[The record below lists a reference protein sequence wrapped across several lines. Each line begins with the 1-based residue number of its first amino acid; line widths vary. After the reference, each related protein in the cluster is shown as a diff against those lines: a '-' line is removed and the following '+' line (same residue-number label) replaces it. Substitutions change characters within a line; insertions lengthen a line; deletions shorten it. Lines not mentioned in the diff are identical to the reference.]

1 MGLPSLGPD
10 YKENAIPLVSEDSV
24 LHIFLVSAVDIAVSK
39 LSRLAEDDLKD
50 IISLYKAE
58 RFSLEDFQR
67 VARDAVYYSPT
78 PDSLQKNVD
87 YAIRCIEEV

>member
-1 MGLPSLGPD
+1 MGKHHREPIKHTCPD
-10 YKENAIPLVSEDSV
+10 ID
-24 LHIFLVSAVDIAVSK
+24 K
-39 LSRLAEDDLKD
+39 LIKGQNEIMKIIRNYQKIDEVEDLKD